1 MTGSLLFLWTI
12 WGRVDTFF
20 VSKLSVAYSDLYFQV
35 EVPVMMSLYLHLIL
49 NTKVLCATSIFKEM
63 KLYFFFCL
71 KQFTYT
77 QNLFLIAKLRCCKN
91 SEFESFDAWCML
103 FFMCL
108 HTAKASFWLQNFV
121 SSSRLESFLCLT
133 YVGCLDLDIYGLLN
147 LRSVHFLT

>member
-103 FFMCL
+103 FSSCVYIQPKLLFGCRIL
-108 HTAKASFWLQNFV
+108 CRARGLRV
-121 SSSRLESFLCLT
+121 S
-133 YVGCLDLDIYGLLN
+133 YVWHMLDVLILISMDC
-147 LRSVHFLT
+147 